1 MNDAKQQAK
10 FRDQDEQNTRSRAA
24 ILGLQYFDSR
34 SLGENDRLPPALLS
48 KQEMYQG
55 HIVPLRDDGEDQPL
69 VFGIT
74 SATPQSLLRDLRGRF
89 QSRNVVFVMISG
101 EGFRQL
107 MARFDPPKEVT
118 YDDVTIAAEGD
129 SQTLGSVSETLAS
142 VRPDDILTY
151 LIEQADRLSASDIHL
166 ECQRDNVRVRFRVD
180 GALHLV
186 AAIEHTKY
194 RILQAA
200 IASRANISTAA
211 KTAQTGHMQ
220 QEISRKGQPAYV
232 LNMRIETLPS
242 VYGQDSVIRLFN
254 FNEQLLKLENL
265 GVSEAE
271 RRALEQVIE
280 HPHGMLMV
288 VGPTGSGK
296 STTLYSVL
304 NALNHPSRKI
314 ITLEDPV
321 EFSVPGIVQIP
332 VSTQDGDSFAGKLSA
347 VLRMDPDVIM
357 IGEIR
362 DVDTARTAI
371 QASITGHLVLST
383 FHADTASA
391 AFSRMIDLVGRN
403 PVFISAI
410 KMVIGQRLVRRLDD
424 ATKQEYRP
432 DDRLKKWITKSLED
446 LPEGMERP
454 NLDEARLWHPGIN
467 QQSPFGYKGRVPLM
481 EQLVVGPQMHSFLAA
496 NDSNLTTENIEREAK
511 RQGMKTLLH
520 DGILK
525 SLQGVTSIEEVNRVI

>member
-446 LPEGMERP
+446 LPEGVERP

-467 QQSPFGYKGRVPLM
+467 QQSPFGYKGRVSLM

>member
-10 FRDQDEQNTRSRAA
+10 FRDQDEQNTRNRAA
-24 ILGLQYFDSR
+24 ILGLQYFDTR
-34 SLGENDRLPPALLS
+34 SLNDKDRLPASLLS

-55 HIVPLRDDGEDQPL
+55 HIVPLRDDGDDQPL

-74 SATPQSLLRDLRGRF
+74 SATPQSLLRDVRGRF
-89 QSRNVVFVMISG
+89 QNRNVLFVMISG

-107 MARFDPPKEVT
+107 MARLDPPKEVV

-129 SQTLGSVSETLAS
+129 SQTLSSVSRTLAS

-151 LIEQADRLSASDIHL
+151 LIEQADRLGASDIHL
-166 ECQRDNVRVRFRVD
+166 ECQRTNVRVRFRVD
-180 GALHLV
+180 GALHVV
-186 AAIEHTKY
+186 ANMDQEKY
-194 RILQAA
+194 RIMQAA
-200 IASRANISTAA
+200 LASRANISTAS

-220 QEISRKGQPAYV
+220 HEITRQDSVRYV
-232 LNMRIETLPS
+232 LNMRIETIPS
-242 VYGQDSVIRLFN
+242 VYGQDAVIRLFN
-254 FNEQLLKLENL
+254 FNEQLLKLDNL
-265 GVSEAE
+265 GMSEAE
-271 RRALEQVIE
+271 RRTLEQVIE
-280 HPHGMLMV
+280 HPHGMLMI

-304 NALNHPSRKI
+304 NALNQPSRKI

-321 EFSVPGIVQIP
+321 EYSIPGIVQIP
-332 VSTQDGDSFAGKLSA
+332 VNTQDGDSFAAKLA
-347 VLRMDPDVIM
+347 ALLRLDPDIIM

-403 PVFISAI
+403 PVFVSAI
-410 KMVIGQRLVRRLDD
+410 RMVMGQRLVRRLDD
-424 ATKQEYRP
+424 STKQSYKP
-432 DDRLKKWITKSLED
+432 DDQIKKWMGKSLED
-446 LPEGMERP
+446 LPDKFDRP
-454 NLDEARLWHPGIN
+454 NLEEAELWKPVVN
-467 QQSPFGYKGRVPLM
+467 EQSPFGYKGRIPLI
-481 EQLVVGPQMHSFLAA
+481 EQLVVGPEMHVFLSSAG
-496 NDSNLTTENIEREAK
+496 DNLTTEDIEREAK

-525 SLQGVTSIEEVNRVI
+525 SLSGITSIEEVNRVI

>member
-34 SLGENDRLPPALLS
+34 SLVENDRLPPALLS

-89 QSRNVVFVMISG
+89 QNRNVVFVMISG

-107 MARFDPPKEVT
+107 IARFDPPKEVT

-180 GALHLV
+180 GALHSV
-186 AAIEHTKY
+186 AAIEHAKY

-304 NALNHPSRKI
+304 NALNQPSRKI

-424 ATKQEYRP
+424 ATKQEYQP
-432 DDRLKKWITKSLED
+432 DDQLKKWIAKSLED
-446 LPEGMERP
+446 LPEGVERP
-454 NLDEARLWHPGIN
+454 NLDEARLWRPGIS
-467 QQSPFGYKGRVPLM
+467 QKSPFGYKGRVPLV

-496 NDSNLTTENIEREAK
+496 DDSNLTTENIEREAK